1 MQDKGIATTLGRR
14 FDEMAEAY
22 PGHTAVE
29 EDGGA
34 SMTYSELRVEA
45 DQLASELAARGLS
58 AGSRVGLL
66 LGKSI
71 DMALAMLAAVKLGAC
86 YVPLSEDD
94 PEPHLE
100 RLAADAGAELVI
112 ARRDV
117 SLGGLPVLAIGQ
129 LREQASAPVFS
140 GAESSG
146 EEPSGAEPSG
156 GASPDSL
163 AYILFTSGTTGM
175 PKGVGVTHDN
185 ILNLVLEGGF
195 VELGADTRI
204 LQTGAPTFDAST
216 FEIWGALLNG
226 GTLIVP
232 ARQGLTDFDYLERTV
247 RKHGITTMWLTS
259 PLFTIAAEQKPELF
273 RGIRDLI
280 VGGDVVHPASVRKV
294 QEACPQLQVLNGYGP
309 TECTTFSAVYP
320 IGRGLAEDPIPLGRP
335 IGNADFYILDENGQP
350 VPPGEIGEL
359 HIGGR
364 GVAAGY
370 VNRPE
375 ATAEAFLDN
384 PFGAGR
390 IYRSGDRASRDAE
403 GLYHY
408 WGRKD
413 RQVKIRGYRI
423 ELAAVESILR
433 SVGIVESAV
442 AGVIENEAGLKELCC
457 CATLRRGV
465 SAGREELRR
474 LFGELAPSHLVL
486 SRIVLVDELP
496 LNKNGKTDSKAIAEL
511 FAAERAQ
518 PAEDGSAVA
527 EPASDHSVYYDTLAA
542 IIRKRTGFRLSGPD
556 VSFFELGIDSL
567 TAVYLARDIHAKLG
581 TKLSAADVLAHPTLG
596 ALTELLDGGK
606 QAGPSVGTFAGLSA
620 ELTAGPSAELSAGPS
635 AELSAGPPS
644 EPSADSSAE
653 PSEEPS
659 VGTPAVPSTLQST
672 EPSLAE
678 GTRGE
683 RRLPLLN
690 EQKPLFIDFQ
700 LHPGSVRYN
709 VPLLLELDSGIPLP
723 RLEEALHQAVLRH
736 DALRTR
742 YSMSG
747 GNMLQRIQVR
757 EEFRIER
764 LQGKPD
770 LGKLIRPFDLAAEPP
785 FRFAFL
791 EEGGR
796 AWLFMDFHHI
806 AVDGHSLGI
815 IVRDVDRLYSG
826 QPLEDVRGQF
836 ASAVLASEAACE
848 SGRAAS
854 LAFWREELASFRG
867 MPELP
872 IDRMDAAGHSKASR
886 MHRFRIGEERT
897 AALRAWAQSG
907 RTTVFESLLTVY
919 AATLHAVT
927 SGQDVVFATPVRDYA
942 ISEGEKVAAMLTQ
955 TLWVRSELTAGQSVD
970 AYREGFIA
978 RLRRSRPHGNVPIDE
993 IRGLLQPGG
1002 AGGAVTETLI
1012 AYHNA
1017 ADMQAEWLGRQAS
1030 LRPAAPPEGMFP
1042 LNLQIYDGAEQME
1055 AEWEYM
1061 SDLFEPD
1068 TMSSLSDM
1076 FSFMLDLLT
1085 HPYAFGTESM
1095 PDLVAACLQKQMA

>member
-1 MQDKGIATTLGRR
+1 MRDNDIATTLGRR

-22 PGHTAVE
+22 PGHKAIE

-34 SMTYSELRVEA
+34 SMTYSELRAEA
-45 DQLASELAARGLS
+45 GRLASGLAARGVS

-117 SLGGLPVLAIGQ
+117 SLSGIPVLPIGQ
-129 LREQASAPVFS
+129 LRAQASAPAASEADSS
-140 GAESSG
+140 GSESPEAESPEAESSG
-146 EEPSGAEPSG
+146 AAASE

-185 ILNLVLEGGF
+185 IVNLVLEGGF

-232 ARQGLTDFDYLERTV
+232 AGQGLTDFDYMERAV

-294 QEACPQLQVLNGYGP
+294 QEACPELQVLNGYGP

-320 IGRGLAEDPIPLGRP
+320 IGRGLAEKPIPLGMP
-335 IGNADFYILDENGQP
+335 IGNAEFHILDENGQP

-457 CATLRRGV
+457 CATLKRGV

-511 FAAERAQ
+511 FAAERAE
-518 PAEDGSAVA
+518 PPEDGSAADAAPAA
-527 EPASDHSVYYDTLAA
+527 EPSICDTLAA
-542 IIRKRTGFRLSGPD
+542 IISKRTGFRLSGPD

-567 TAVYLARDIHAKLG
+567 TAVYLARDINARLG
-581 TKLSAADVLAHPTLG
+581 AKLSAADILAHPTLG
-596 ALTELLDGGK
+596 ALAERLDGG
-606 QAGPSVGTFAGLSA
+606 QP
-620 ELTAGPSAELSAGPS
+620 AGPSAGSSNGLSV
-635 AELSAGPPS
+635 E
-644 EPSADSSAE
+644 
-653 PSEEPS
+653 
-659 VGTPAVPSTLQST
+659 T
-672 EPSLAE
+672 SLGE
-678 GTRGE
+678 GTGGKTQ
-683 RRLPLLN
+683 LPLLN

-709 VPLLLELDSGIPLP
+709 TPLLLELDSGISLA
-723 RLEEALHQAVLRH
+723 RLEEALEQAVLRH

-742 YSMSG
+742 YFMSG
-747 GNMLQRIQVR
+747 GRMLQRIQAR
-757 EEFRIER
+757 EELRIER

-770 LGKLIRPFDLAAEPP
+770 LDELIRPFDLAAQPP

-815 IVRDVDRLYSG
+815 LVRDVGRLYSG
-826 QPLEDVRGQF
+826 QPLEDARGKF

-854 LAFWREELASFRG
+854 LAFWKEELRAFRG

-872 IDRMDAAGHSKASR
+872 IDRVDAAGHSKASR

-927 SGQDVVFATPVRDYA
+927 SGQEVVFATPVRDYA
-942 ISEGEKVAAMLTQ
+942 IPEGETVAAMLTR
-955 TLWVRSELTAGQSVD
+955 TLWVRSELIHGQSVD
-970 AYREGFIA
+970 AYREKFVA
-978 RLRRSRPHGNVPIDE
+978 RLRRSQPHGNVPIDE
-993 IRGLLQPGG
+993 IRRLLQPEGTS
-1002 AGGAVTETLI
+1002 GAVGETLI
-1012 AYHNA
+1012 AYHTA

-1042 LNLQIYDGAEQME
+1042 LNLQIYDGGDQME

-1061 SDLFEPD
+1061 SELFEPD
-1068 TMSSLSDM
+1068 TMSSLGDM
-1076 FSFMLDLLT
+1076 FAFMLDLLT
-1085 HPYAFGTESM
+1085 HPYAFGAESM

>member
-1 MQDKGIATTLGRR
+1 MQDKGIASTLGRR

-22 PGHTAVE
+22 PRHTAVE

-34 SMTYSELRVEA
+34 SMTYCELQAEA
-45 DQLASELAARGLS
+45 GKLASELAARGLS

-129 LREQASAPVFS
+129 LREQASATVFS
-140 GAESSG
+140 GTESSG
-146 EEPSGAEPSG
+146 EEPSGAELPGAETSG

-232 ARQGLTDFDYLERTV
+232 ARQGLTDFDYLERAV

-294 QEACPQLQVLNGYGP
+294 QEACPELQVLNGYGP

-442 AGVIENEAGLKELCC
+442 AGVIENGAGLKELCC

-527 EPASDHSVYYDTLAA
+527 EPASDHSAYDTLAA

-581 TKLSAADVLAHPTLG
+581 TKLSAADILAHPTLG
-596 ALTELLDGGK
+596 ALMELVDGGK
-606 QAGPSVGTFAGLSA
+606 PAGPSAEPFVGTPAVPSA
-620 ELTAGPSAELSAGPS
+620 ELSAVSSAEPSAELSAGPS
-635 AELSAGPPS
+635 PEL
-644 EPSADSSAE
+644 
-653 PSEEPS
+653 
-659 VGTPAVPSTLQST
+659 
-672 EPSLAE
+672 SLAE
-678 GTRGE
+678 GAREE

-747 GNMLQRIQVR
+747 GNMLQRVQVR
-757 EEFRIER
+757 EEFRIQR

-872 IDRMDAAGHSKASR
+872 IDRMDAAGHSMASR

-942 ISEGEKVAAMLTQ
+942 IPEGEKVAAMLTQ
-955 TLWVRSELTAGQSVD
+955 TLWVRSKLTAGQSVD
-970 AYREGFIA
+970 AYREELIA

-1017 ADMQAEWLGRQAS
+1017 ADMQAEWLGRQVS

-1061 SDLFEPD
+1061 SDLFEPA
-1068 TMSSLSDM
+1068 TMSSLSGL
-1076 FSFMLDLLT
+1076 FAFMLDLLT
-1085 HPYAFGTESM
+1085 RPYAFGTESM